1 VKGVWEL
8 VSLYELAEDLYARMN
23 DPMRLFS
30 ARGDTLIKEEEDRR
44 RVNTIPKKSQAR
56 RNSHV
61 KSKGTVHA
69 KSSIADPHL
78 GWSA

>member
-8 VSLYELAEDLYARMN
+8 VSLYELAEDLHARMN

-44 RVNTIPKKSQAR
+44 RVNAIPKKSQAR
-56 RNSHV
+56 
-61 KSKGTVHA
+61 
-69 KSSIADPHL
+69 
-78 GWSA
+78 

>member
-56 RNSHV
+56 RISNL
-61 KSKGTVHA
+61 KSKGTCYKA
-69 KSSIADPHL
+69 KRKCKKMFL
-78 GWSA
+78 